1 MLNFQIR
8 LFKRFDGGY
17 GVVDE
22 NGNWSGMVSNLHNGE
37 ADIGV
42 AEFTYCCRRTEVVD
56 YLWTIDHPT
65 DVFAIK
71 SKYSKLKHTQNSA
84 CIELKIM

>member
-1 MLNFQIR
+1 MTGRYHDIVKSFSTMLNFQIR

-71 SKYSKLKHTQNSA
+71 S
-84 CIELKIM
+84 